1 MIETEN
7 RLSIQVPEPEP
18 EEDWGVGHSTDV
30 VRRAVA
36 SQIFSNIFK
45 LIANKFKSAS
55 FRFLCELHDER
66 KDKTVRTE
74 I

>member
-7 RLSIQVPEPEP
+7 RLSIQVPEP